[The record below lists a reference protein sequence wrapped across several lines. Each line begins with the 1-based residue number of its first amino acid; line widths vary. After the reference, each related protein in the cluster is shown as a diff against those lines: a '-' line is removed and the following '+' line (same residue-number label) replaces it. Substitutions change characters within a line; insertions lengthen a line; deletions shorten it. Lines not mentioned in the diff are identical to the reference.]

1 DSVAAGDQHT
11 GTASGNEDTAIALD
25 IATSLSEVDADAIIS
40 VTITGVPTGAS
51 LSAGLDN
58 GGGSWTLTP
67 AELSGLTLTS
77 DGEVENFALSVT
89 ATTTDGANPLTAD
102 TASTSGTINVTVTPV
117 ADAPHL
123 DLDSVAAG
131 DQHTGT
137 ASGNEDTAIALDI
150 ATSLSEVDADAIIS
164 VTSTGVPPG
173 ASLSAGLDN
182 GGGSWTLTPAELSGL
197 TLTSDGEVENFALS
211 VTAT

>member
-51 LSAGLDN
+51 LSAGTDN

-67 AELSGLTLTS
+67 AQLSGLTLTS
-77 DGEVENFALSVT
+77 DGETQSLTLNVT
-89 ATTTDGANPLTAD
+89 ATTTDGGSLLHTA
-102 TASTSGTINVTVTPV
+102 ATSGTIDVTVTPV

-123 DLDSVAAG
+123 DLDHVAGG
-131 DQHTGT
+131 DQHSGT
-137 ASGNEDTAIALDI
+137 
-150 ATSLSEVDADAIIS
+150 
-164 VTSTGVPPG
+164 
-173 ASLSAGLDN
+173 
-182 GGGSWTLTPAELSGL
+182 
-197 TLTSDGEVENFALS
+197 
-211 VTAT
+211 